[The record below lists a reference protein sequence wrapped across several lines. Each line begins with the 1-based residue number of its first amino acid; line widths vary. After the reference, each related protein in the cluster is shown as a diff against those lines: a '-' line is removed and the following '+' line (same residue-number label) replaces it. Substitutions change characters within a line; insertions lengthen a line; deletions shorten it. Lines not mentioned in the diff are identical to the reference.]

1 MKCLVIFAMLATLV
15 WSEQIML
22 LDLSPEEA
30 QKYIAAQ
37 SLDLRY
43 AKKLGEERLSTL
55 RSLDGEKRDF
65 YYNGRIIENPE
76 DYVQE
81 EFEANQFHGQ
91 DGLGRAMFGYTDW
104 NQARLEARNANG
116 EVRGSYQYVDANGD
130 DVVVNYWADSLG
142 FHQTDNRPKVVLE
155 PVTDTPEV
163 QAARLAHEKAWAEA
177 ARAAK
182 VNPDPN
188 SDLYNAHA
196 NRLYDDQAKQEQTQQ
211 LLSVANQ
218 AQSLTRYPNLPY
230 TITPDKSAASSQQ
243 DSVVVEVPQQAR
255 AQYQQKSNY
264 RQQQEE
270 EEEVTGEPRGFF
282 YNFDYPVQLIRTLE
296 EARKVKRQSSGAPE
310 TVQVSA
316 RAAAQGSVPVDAV
329 HDTQVHPKQKDN
341 VQNSQILPVLVHDE

>member
-1 MKCLVIFAMLATLV
+1 MKCLVIFAMLATLA
-15 WSEQIML
+15 WSETIML

-30 QKYIAAQ
+30 QKYIGAQ

-43 AKKLGEERLSTL
+43 AKKLGEERLSSL
-55 RSLDGEKRDF
+55 RSLNGEKRDF
-65 YYNGRIIENPE
+65 YHNGRLIDNPE

-116 EVRGSYQYVDANGD
+116 EVRGSYQYVDPNGED
-130 DVVVNYWADSLG
+130 YVVNYWADSLG
-142 FHQTDNRPKVVLE
+142 FHQMDNRPKVVLE

-163 QAARLAHEKAWAEA
+163 QAARLAHEQAWAEA

-182 VNPDPN
+182 ANPDPN
-188 SDLYNAHA
+188 SDLYNLNA
-196 NRLYDDQAKQEQTQQ
+196 NRLYEDQAKQEQTQQ
-211 LLSVANQ
+211 LLTVANQ

-230 TITPDKSAASSQQ
+230 TITPDKSASSSQQ
-243 DSVVVEVPQQAR
+243 DSVVVEVPQETR
-255 AQYQQKSNY
+255 TQYQVQQKSNY
-264 RQQQEE
+264 RQDE

-282 YNFDYPVQLIRTLE
+282 YNFDYPVQLIRSLE
-296 EARKVKRQSSGAPE
+296 ETRKVKRQNSEAPE
-310 TVQVSA
+310 TPQVSA
-316 RAAAQGSVPVDAV
+316 RAAAQGSVPIDAI

-341 VQNSQILPVLVHDE
+341 VPNSQVLPVLVHNK